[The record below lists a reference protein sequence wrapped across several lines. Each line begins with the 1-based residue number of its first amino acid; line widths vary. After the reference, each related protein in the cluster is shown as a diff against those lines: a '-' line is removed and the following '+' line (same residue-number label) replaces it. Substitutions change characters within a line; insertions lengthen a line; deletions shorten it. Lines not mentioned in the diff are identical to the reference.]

1 MGLFCH
7 GMRLNISKNGMLC
20 LINTAI
26 DEAMHQIFDFEEQM
40 GKIFQI
46 ITEITVCRAV
56 CRVFDC
62 ACGAEIVC
70 SRSIC
75 FVIKYYTENTSPA
88 GLTSIPKDWIE

>member
-7 GMRLNISKNGMLC
+7 GLRLNISKNGMLC

-26 DEAMHQIFDFEEQM
+26 DEAMHQNFDFEEQM
-40 GKIFQI
+40 RKIFQI

-62 ACGAEIVC
+62 ACGAEIALQ
-70 SRSIC
+70 SIYLFRDQILYGKYQSGRSNI
-75 FVIKYYTENTSPA
+75 YPQ
-88 GLTSIPKDWIE
+88 GLD